1 MEEKERELFKRA
13 WCFLVKETA
22 ARRGFEARNIVI
34 GEAPDRERSKEKKET
49 A

>member
-1 MEEKERELFKRA
+1 MEEKERDLFKKA

-22 ARRGFEARNIVI
+22 AGHGFEARNIVI
-34 GEAPDRERSKEKKET
+34 GEVPGRERSKEKQET